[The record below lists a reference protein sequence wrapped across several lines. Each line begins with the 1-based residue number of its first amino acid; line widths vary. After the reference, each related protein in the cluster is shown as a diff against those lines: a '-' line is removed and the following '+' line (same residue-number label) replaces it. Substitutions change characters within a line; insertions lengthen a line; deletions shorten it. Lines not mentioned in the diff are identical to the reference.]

1 MSGFFNEAGGGS
13 SANGGITGFLNA
25 GIPIQPDAFPAS
37 AAWYSGAL
45 NTGTFVS
52 GFIGLGVAIG
62 ARLP

>member
-13 SANGGITGFLNA
+13 SANGSITGFLNT
-25 GIPIQPDAFPAS
+25 GIPTQPDAFPGVS
-37 AAWYSGAL
+37 GVVSGAL